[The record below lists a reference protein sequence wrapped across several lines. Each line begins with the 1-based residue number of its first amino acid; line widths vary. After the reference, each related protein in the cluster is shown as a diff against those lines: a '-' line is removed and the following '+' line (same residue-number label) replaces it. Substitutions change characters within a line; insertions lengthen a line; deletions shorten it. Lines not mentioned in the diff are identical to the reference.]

1 MSFTPSDFQPIGEK
15 ARAAALQ
22 LVTLSSTRK
31 NAILHAIADGIEDA
45 APQILAENAKDLAA
59 AQSAGLSDAMLD
71 RLRLDHDRLT
81 KMAIGIREVA
91 LLPDPVGEILA
102 DWKRPNGLHL
112 QKVRTPIG
120 VIAIIYESRPN
131 VTSDASVL
139 CLKSGNAVILRG
151 GSESFHSNSAIAAAM
166 QKAGKR
172 AGLPDGAIQTLP
184 TTDREAVS
192 VLCKADRYI
201 DLIIPRGGKPL
212 IERVVSEARMPVI
225 KHYEGICHVYV
236 DKAANLDMAL
246 QIVINAKCQR
256 PGVCNAM
263 ETLLV
268 HQDIATDFLPR
279 CASELLARGVEL
291 RCCPISLPLCGQ
303 KAIPANDSDWTTEY
317 LALILSIRVVLSL
330 DEAIDHINTYGSK
343 HTDSIVTADEKT
355 AEEFLARVDS
365 ATVLWNAS
373 TRFSDGGEFGF
384 GAEIGIST
392 DKIHARGPMALPE
405 LTTYKYIVRG
415 NGQIRT

>member
-1 MSFTPSDFQPIGEK
+1 MSFTEAELEMIGRM
-15 ARAAALQ
+15 AREAALE
-22 LVTLSSTRK
+22 LAVLSSTRK
-31 NAILHAIADGIEDA
+31 NAILHAIADGIEEF
-45 APQILAENAKDLAA
+45 APQILAENAKDLANA
-59 AQSAGLSDAMLD
+59 EAAGLSDAMID
-71 RLRLDHDRLT
+71 RLRLDQSRIS

-91 LLPDPVGEILA
+91 MLPDPVGEVLA
-102 DWKRPNGLHL
+102 EWERPNGLRL

-151 GSESFHSNSAIAAAM
+151 GSEAFHSNCAIVVAM

-172 AGLPDGAIQTLP
+172 AGLPAGAIQALP

-192 VLCKADRYI
+192 VLCKAERYV
-201 DLIIPRGGKPL
+201 DLIIPRGGKQL

-236 DKAANLDMAL
+236 DKAADLEMAIR
-246 QIVINAKCQR
+246 IVVNAKCQR

-268 HQDIATDFLPR
+268 HKEIAAEFLPR
-279 CASELLARGVEL
+279 CAEELQSRGVEL
-291 RCCPISLPLCGQ
+291 RCCPESLPLCGP
-303 KAIPANDSDWTTEY
+303 KAIPATEADWSTEY
-317 LALILSIRVVLSL
+317 LALILSVRVVPSL
-330 DEAIDHINTYGSK
+330 EEAINHINRYGSK
-343 HTDSIVTADEKT
+343 HTDSIVTADEKA
-355 AEEFLARVDS
+355 AEVFLARVDS

-405 LTTYKYIVRG
+405 LTSYKYLVRG